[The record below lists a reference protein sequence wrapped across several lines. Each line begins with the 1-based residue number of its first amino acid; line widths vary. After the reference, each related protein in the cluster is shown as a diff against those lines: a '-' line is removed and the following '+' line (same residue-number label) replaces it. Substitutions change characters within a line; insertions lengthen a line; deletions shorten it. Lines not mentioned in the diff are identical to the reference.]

1 MSSPVTAEI
10 DALVAALGGVQPP
23 DLPTFGTAPLLAEFL
38 AASGLALD
46 EAFLHLT
53 SRYGGGYFSDTVEF
67 NVRERVPIARA
78 GNRMALGRLLGWHRG
93 TMSIPR
99 VDVELGDQ
107 LPLDLLPFADVGQ
120 GDLLCLAVPVEWDPA
135 RSDDDGPVP
144 HDRADEL
151 RTRPGAIWYWH
162 HESPEGGR
170 PVPGRRR
177 PARLLARARAPNA
190 RPSGHERLR
199 RPRDRPARSLLGVAG
214 VAGPAATGTD
224 HRRPE
229 PTQSRCRTFVTASGR
244 RLRGVR

>member
-162 HESPEGGR
+162 HESPEGDDLYLVADDLLGFLR
-170 PVPGRRR
+170 GLARRTPGRADTSGYVGPEIDPHDPFWASLAS
-177 PARLLARARAPNA
+177 PAPPL
-190 RPSGHERLR
+190 
-199 RPRDRPARSLLGVAG
+199 
-214 VAGPAATGTD
+214 
-224 HRRPE
+224 PE
-229 PTQSRCRTFVTASGR
+229 PTTAGRNRRSRDAGLS
-244 RLRGVR
+244 